1 MGDCEEQES
10 VTFNTNGLGEFKKN
24 QKICKKHCKIEA
36 ENVARSHWGF
46 ECIVTGPDCGSKGV
60 TVLFKNNFEYI
71 IHNILKNDKGHYVSI
86 DTEMLKKSLTLANV
100 YTPSSVDHPGFVV
113 VVVVVFRF

>member
-1 MGDCEEQES
+1 M
-10 VTFNTNGLGEFKKN
+10 
-24 QKICKKHCKIEA
+24 
-36 ENVARSHWGF
+36 ARLHWGF

-71 IHNILKNDKGHYVSI
+71 IHTILKDNKGRYVSI

-100 YTPSSVDHPGFVV
+100 YAPSSVDHPFLFCFCLF
-113 VVVVVFRF
+113 VFRF